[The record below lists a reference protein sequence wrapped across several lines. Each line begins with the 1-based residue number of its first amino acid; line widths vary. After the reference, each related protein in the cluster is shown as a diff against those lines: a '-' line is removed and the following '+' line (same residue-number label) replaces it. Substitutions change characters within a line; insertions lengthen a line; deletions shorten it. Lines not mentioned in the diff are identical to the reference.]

1 MKEIKKKRKKFEIG
15 SGLVLS
21 VVMMAITTWND
32 GWLLW
37 IKKREKHLTNDENWK
52 LRLLMTLSLNA
63 TPKIKGKLKL
73 ALMTFYE
80 RDKFHVPAALT
91 C

>member
-1 MKEIKKKRKKFEIG
+1 
-15 SGLVLS
+15 
-21 VVMMAITTWND
+21 MMEITTWND

-37 IKKREKHLTNDENWK
+37 IKKKKEKHFTNDENWK
-52 LRLLMTLSLNA
+52 LRLLMALSLNT

-80 RDKFHVPAALT
+80 R
-91 C
+91 